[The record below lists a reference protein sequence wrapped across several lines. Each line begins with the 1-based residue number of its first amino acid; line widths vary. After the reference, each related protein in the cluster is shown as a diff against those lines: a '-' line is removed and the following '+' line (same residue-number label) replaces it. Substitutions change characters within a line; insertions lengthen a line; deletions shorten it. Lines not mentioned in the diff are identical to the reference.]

1 MPSSQPSLF
10 ARPDTFLGVCEAI
23 GQDFGFHPNYLR
35 ILLGGLLLLSP
46 VIVLSTY
53 LALGALVLMSHRLFP
68 SRPAS
73 MALPAGT
80 QEFKLQAENDE
91 GAIDFAAAA

>member
-1 MPSSQPSLF
+1 MQSSQPSLF

-35 ILLGGLLLLSP
+35 ILLGGSLLLSP

-53 LALGALVLMSHRLFP
+53 LALGALVLLSHRLFP
-68 SRPAS
+68 ARPAS
-73 MALPAGT
+73 VARCAGA
-80 QEFKLQAENDE
+80 QESKLRAENDE
-91 GAIDFAAAA
+91 VVIDFAAAA